1 MAIEVF
7 RRKEI
12 KYVLSPEQYETLMK
26 KLKGHV
32 EKDQYYK
39 STICNIYYD
48 TDNYDLIVHSID
60 KPVYKEKV
68 RLRSYE
74 VPKLD
79 DYVFLE
85 IKKKR
90 FGIVGKRRIKIKL
103 KNFYDYI
110 KTGKCNNCNKQIQ
123 KEIDYCFKMYDL
135 KPKLFLAYDRL
146 SYYDKDN
153 PSFRITFDHNIR
165 SRQTDLKLEKGDKGT
180 KLFKDNKII
189 METKALNAYPLWFVK
204 ILSEMKLYP
213 QSFSKYGTIYKEQ
226 IKEEKVY
233 V

>member
-85 IKKKR
+85 IKKKS
-90 FGIVGKRRIKIKL
+90 FGIVGK
-103 KNFYDYI
+103 
-110 KTGKCNNCNKQIQ
+110 
-123 KEIDYCFKMYDL
+123 E
-135 KPKLFLAYDRL
+135 
-146 SYYDKDN
+146 
-153 PSFRITFDHNIR
+153 
-165 SRQTDLKLEKGDKGT
+165 E
-180 KLFKDNKII
+180 
-189 METKALNAYPLWFVK
+189 LNLN
-204 ILSEMKLYP
+204 
-213 QSFSKYGTIYKEQ
+213 
-226 IKEEKVY
+226 
-233 V
+233 